1 MNHTRQPIYAT
12 NATFSSVVVDSD
24 APVNKGVIRPP
35 IRAAY
40 DSETA
45 YIEAVNIG
53 IAYAAKHD
61 IEYVDHY

>member
-1 MNHTRQPIYAT
+1 MNHNRQPIYAT
-12 NATFSSVVVDSD
+12 NATFSSVVD

-61 IEYVDHY
+61 IGYINHY